1 MNQTAAIAG
10 QMFRSWRMSQLDL
23 ALRAQVSQKHVSFV
37 ESGRAAPSRDM
48 ILHLAKALDVPLRE
62 RNALLNAAGFAPIF
76 RDRPLDDPS
85 LAPALE
91 NIERLLKAHLPY
103 PALTVDRHWNLVAS
117 NAAVAPL
124 LVGADPR
131 LMEPP
136 VNVMRLSL
144 HPRGLAPLIVNLPE
158 WRAHLLERL
167 RRQALLTADRA
178 IEALLAE
185 CEGYGV
191 KTARRA
197 EAGKVDEIAVP
208 LRLRTLG
215 GVLSFLSTVIVFGT
229 AVDLSLAELS
239 LEAFYPAD
247 DATLRAFQDGGEFAQ
262 RRADSRSS
270 AGVYPRTDV

>member
-1 MNQTAAIAG
+1 
-10 QMFRSWRMSQLDL
+10 MFRSWRERRRMSQIDL
-23 ALRAQVSQKHVSFV
+23 ALHAQVSQKHVSFI
-37 ESGRAAPSRDM
+37 ESGRAAPSREM
-48 ILHLAKALDVPLRE
+48 ILHLAKALEVPLRE
-62 RNALLNAAGFAPIF
+62 RNALLNAAGFAPVF

-85 LAPALE
+85 LALALA

-124 LVGADPR
+124 IVGAHPR
-131 LMEPP
+131 RMEPP

-167 RRQALLTADRA
+167 RRQALMTADRA

-185 CEGYGV
+185 CEGYGG
-191 KTARRA
+191 KIAARA
-197 EAGKVDEIAVP
+197 DPAHHDEIAVP
-208 LRLRTLG
+208 LRLRTHG
-215 GVLSFLSTVIVFGT
+215 GVLSFLGTVTVFGT
-229 AVDLSLAELS
+229 AVELSLAELS

-247 DATLRAFQDGGEFAQ
+247 DATLRAFRHMSEA
-262 RRADSRSS
+262 
-270 AGVYPRTDV
+270 